1 MTQKLKNR
9 LHKMTFQKHHDR
21 RTLVEE
27 IEDDKY
33 YEELYRKRT
42 LELLGLQHENMERIT
57 GRGIRPQHI

>member
-1 MTQKLKNR
+1 
-9 LHKMTFQKHHDR
+9 MTFQKHHDR

-42 LELLGLQHENMERIT
+42 LELLGIQHENMERIT